1 MVPGRHEMV
10 LDAKFKGAKCDDGM
24 LGIVEPSPGFAE
36 QHDLLL
42 A

>member
-1 MVPGRHEMV
+1 MILP
-10 LDAKFKGAKCDDGM
+10 AKFKWAVRGHSV
-24 LGIVEPSPGFAE
+24 LGVVEPSLGFAE